1 MGKGKTFSITQEEME
16 RLLDRAADRA
26 VSAYQKEIA
35 EEKKKS
41 VSEEKAKFDRRYR
54 NTKMLLEHYRDFSEY
69 DEKAIYRISNEL
81 DEDIVDI
88 IELMEGRRTDRDGKI
103 ESIERGVI
111 RTRVIMNHVDRML
124 EVYRESCE
132 SSPYQEEK
140 RRWRVIEGLYLN
152 NKAKTVQEIAE
163 EEVIN
168 ERTVY
173 KDVKAACRRL
183 TALIFGI
190 DGFER

>member
-26 VSAYQKEIA
+26 VSAYQREIA

-88 IELMEGRRTDRDGKI
+88 IELMEGRRIDRDGKI

-111 RTRVIMNHVDRML
+111 RTRVIMNHVDKKMSRFT
-124 EVYRESCE
+124 ESCE
-132 SSPYQEEK
+132 NYYQEEK
-140 RRWRVIEGLYLN
+140 HRWRVIERALFDDGG
-152 NKAKTVQEIAE
+152 KTKQMPKRASAK
-163 EEVIN
+163 EVLMN
-168 ERTVY
+168 VLL
-173 KDVKAACRRL
+173 KNGPVGD
-183 TALIFGI
+183 
-190 DGFER
+190 